1 MFLLNNKS
9 RVLKYKN
16 DVLTVNSQII
26 EKVAQYAGCE
36 VSDVIKAMETYF
48 PDESPEQKPTI
59 DDLIARKVKDSTKQ

>member
-16 DVLTVNSQII
+16 DVLTVNPQII
-26 EKVAQYAGCE
+26 EQVAQYAGCE
-36 VSDVIKAMETYF
+36 VSDVIKAMEKYF
-48 PDESPEQKPTI
+48 PNESPEQKPTI